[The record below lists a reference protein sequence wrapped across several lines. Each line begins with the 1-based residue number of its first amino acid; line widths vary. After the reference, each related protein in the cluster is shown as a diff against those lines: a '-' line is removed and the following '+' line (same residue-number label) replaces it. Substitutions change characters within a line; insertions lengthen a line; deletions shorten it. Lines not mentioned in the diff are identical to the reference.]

1 MDEET
6 PSDLTDC
13 RYAAHKRP
21 NRRRRPVRWRRPRT
35 THSSGGAAASFG
47 LRPTRLLEP
56 TFGGAKR
63 GALSAVT
70 GIAEEGTGLR
80 PPALGGLAVADAHEV
95 TVRSRRCLI
104 DAADAGRQA
113 AA

>member
-1 MDEET
+1 MQGASSQTEDGA
-6 PSDLTDC
+6 PLGG
-13 RYAAHKRP
+13 AA
-21 NRRRRPVRWRRPRT
+21 VLGF